1 MSKLSKSLPY
11 HLFVEGKNDL
21 HVVSSLCGLHHVN
34 QNFNIKVCESVE
46 NAIGL
51 FRLTLT
57 NPSAYPRIGVVL
69 DADTDVEK
77 RWRQLVDILK
87 SSNKYDCDGLDLPSD
102 GLVLYPLNDYDA
114 VVGIWIMPNNRF
126 EGMLDHFALICAD
139 KGDNVA
145 VREIRKHIGW
155 YVKGMRG
162 ASYVKRTANKI
173 TQASEL
179 IELLRGLLK

>member
-126 EGMLDHFALICAD
+126 EGMLEDFALNMIPAED
-139 KGDNVA
+139 LLAWQDEPGKPIGQAITARILNPDA
-145 VREIRKHIGW
+145 EEAKAFIGW
-155 YVKGMRG
+155 L
-162 ASYVKRTANKI
+162 NK
-173 TQASEL
+173 L
-179 IELLRGLLK
+179 YDR

>member
-1 MSKLSKSLPY
+1 M
-11 HLFVEGKNDL
+11 
-21 HVVSSLCGLHHVN
+21 N

-114 VVGIWIMPNNRF
+114 VVGIWIMP
-126 EGMLDHFALICAD
+126 II
-139 KGDNVA
+139 V
-145 VREIRKHIGW
+145 
-155 YVKGMRG
+155 
-162 ASYVKRTANKI
+162 
-173 TQASEL
+173 
-179 IELLRGLLK
+179 LRGCWRILH

>member
-102 GLVLYPLNDYDA
+102 GLVLYPIAFLA
-114 VVGIWIMPNNRF
+114 VVQPF
-126 EGMLDHFALICAD
+126 KHFFHSISNTLSVPVAKFLICQ
-139 KGDNVA
+139 
-145 VREIRKHIGW
+145 IGSG
-155 YVKGMRG
+155 Y
-162 ASYVKRTANKI
+162 
-173 TQASEL
+173 SE
-179 IELLRGLLK
+179 

>member
-77 RWRQLVDILK
+77 RWRQLFYVICLL
-87 SSNKYDCDGLDLPSD
+87 GLRMM
-102 GLVLYPLNDYDA
+102 LVLCGDM
-114 VVGIWIMPNNRF
+114 VKIC
-126 EGMLDHFALICAD
+126 LI
-139 KGDNVA
+139 
-145 VREIRKHIGW
+145 I
-155 YVKGMRG
+155 
-162 ASYVKRTANKI
+162 
-173 TQASEL
+173 
-179 IELLRGLLK
+179 

>member
-1 MSKLSKSLPY
+1 MRTTS
-11 HLFVEGKNDL
+11 
-21 HVVSSLCGLHHVN
+21 
-34 QNFNIKVCESVE
+34 CESE
-46 NAIGL
+46 FQYQSLRECREL

-126 EGMLDHFALICAD
+126 EGMLEDFALNMIPTED
-139 KGDNVA
+139 LL
-145 VREIRKHIGW
+145 IRKVEVGL
-155 YVKGMRG
+155 
-162 ASYVKRTANKI
+162 
-173 TQASEL
+173 SEL
-179 IELLRGLLK
+179 EASASLQGKNTYVLGMAG

>member
-69 DADTDVEK
+69 DADTDVYGKKVDVEFIHFIRPEMKFEDVEGLK
-77 RWRQLVDILK
+77 RQIAAD
-87 SSNKYDCDGLDLPSD
+87 SD
-102 GLVLYPLNDYDA
+102 
-114 VVGIWIMPNNRF
+114 
-126 EGMLDHFALICAD
+126 FARNMFLI
-139 KGDNVA
+139 G
-145 VREIRKHIGW
+145 
-155 YVKGMRG
+155 
-162 ASYVKRTANKI
+162 
-173 TQASEL
+173 
-179 IELLRGLLK
+179 

>member
-1 MSKLSKSLPY
+1 MRTTSCESEF
-11 HLFVEGKNDL
+11 H
-21 HVVSSLCGLHHVN
+21 
-34 QNFNIKVCESVE
+34 IKVCESVE

-126 EGMLDHFALICAD
+126 EDVEDFCIEHDFRQKTFL
-139 KGDNVA
+139 
-145 VREIRKHIGW
+145 IRK
-155 YVKGMRG
+155 
-162 ASYVKRTANKI
+162 S
-173 TQASEL
+173 
-179 IELLRGLLK
+179 